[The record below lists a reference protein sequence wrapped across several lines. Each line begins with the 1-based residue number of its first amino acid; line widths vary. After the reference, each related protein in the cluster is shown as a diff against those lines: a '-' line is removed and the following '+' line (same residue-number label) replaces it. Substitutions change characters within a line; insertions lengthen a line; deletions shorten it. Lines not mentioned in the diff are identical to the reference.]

1 MDEERSF
8 GEIAAK
14 NFRVGDI
21 VEWTT
26 WDSYIEEW
34 EPHYGILASLKNEL
48 RSNRLV
54 SISKVLPLNRA
65 AAMYRFLNSPAYVVV
80 IVVAI
85 FFYFLFN

>member
-14 NFRVGDI
+14 DFKVGDI

-26 WDSYIEEW
+26 WSSHEQEW
-34 EPHYGILASLKNEL
+34 GSHYGVLVSLKNEL

-54 SISKVLPLNRA
+54 SISKVLPLNGIGNE
-65 AAMYRFLNSPAYVVV
+65 ME
-80 IVVAI
+80 
-85 FFYFLFN
+85 FFTLSLKLLSRIKEESS

>member
-14 NFRVGDI
+14 DFKVGDI

-26 WDSYIEEW
+26 WGSHEQEW
-34 EPHYGILASLKNEL
+34 ESHYGVLVSLKNEL

-54 SISKVLPLNRA
+54 SISKVLPLNGIG
-65 AAMYRFLNSPAYVVV
+65 NEVE
-80 IVVAI
+80 
-85 FFYFLFN
+85 FFTLSLKLLSRIKEESS

>member
-54 SISKVLPLNRA
+54 SISKVLPLNG
-65 AAMYRFLNSPAYVVV
+65 FGNELE
-80 IVVAI
+80 
-85 FFYFLFN
+85 FFTSDLKEEVS